1 MVLIV
6 KTGTDRSS
14 EFERKA
20 ETHLKDL
27 FEKQPFAE
35 VVFDGLD

>member
-6 KTGTDRSS
+6 KTGTDLSS
-14 EFERKA
+14 EFERNA

-27 FEKQPFAE
+27 FEKQPFAK
-35 VVFDGLD
+35 VVFDSLD